1 MLYCPG
7 FFFFFFLRTHKSKN
21 NKINSARKTSP
32 SNEHPD
38 PAAEGLVLLL
48 MLLSCT
54 DLYRSLLANVHLIAH
69 TMRSL
74 LPAHIFA
81 VSPGFTLDRCH
92 LVVSHVGVSSW
103 FLAVC

>member
-7 FFFFFFLRTHKSKN
+7 CLFFFENTQKQN

-48 MLLSCT
+48 LMLLSCT
-54 DLYRSLLANVHLIAH
+54 DLYRSLLANVYLIAH

-81 VSPGFTLDRCH
+81 LSPGFTLDRCH